1 MKLQINFFCYNY
13 TFKMVVSAERGKMV
27 PQKEGTQWCGSAD
40 GTFDEEVA
48 VNDATVVVTGDD
60 RLTIGRGRPREGIR
74 LNNRV
79 KYGAKISKRRQKRW
93 LINGVSKKWWT
104 TIHCFSV
111 NFTCV
116 CAFGSV

>member
-1 MKLQINFFCYNY
+1 M
-13 TFKMVVSAERGKMV
+13 
-27 PQKEGTQWCGSAD
+27 
-40 GTFDEEVA
+40 
-48 VNDATVVVTGDD
+48 
-60 RLTIGRGRPREGIR
+60 R

-79 KYGAKISKRRQKRW
+79 KYGAKISKRRRKRW

>member
-1 MKLQINFFCYNY
+1 MKLQINFFAIIIPLRWGLVLREEKWCP
-13 TFKMVVSAERGKMV
+13 KR
-27 PQKEGTQWCGSAD
+27 KEHSGGGSAD

-48 VNDATVVVTGDD
+48 VNDVTVVVTGDD
-60 RLTIGRGRPREGIR
+60 RLTIGRVRPREGMR

-79 KYGAKISKRRQKRW
+79 KYEAKISKRRRKLW

-111 NFTCV
+111 NLTCV

>member
-1 MKLQINFFCYNY
+1 MARWGLSPYLLPSISP
-13 TFKMVVSAERGKMV
+13 M
-27 PQKEGTQWCGSAD
+27 
-40 GTFDEEVA
+40 
-48 VNDATVVVTGDD
+48 
-60 RLTIGRGRPREGIR
+60 GRGRPREGMR

-79 KYGAKISKRRQKRW
+79 KYGAKISKRRRKRW